1 MIEKES
7 KASIIEFLL
16 VCQQHG
22 IETLSTDGFAARQ
35 AHLFLFFLVLFLIVL
50 FLIIL
55 LLVVFIAILFF
66 VVVLIVV
73 ILSGEM
79 SKGTKRIWDG
89 I

>member
-55 LLVVFIAILFF
+55 LVVIIAILFF
-66 VVVLIVV
+66 VVLIVV